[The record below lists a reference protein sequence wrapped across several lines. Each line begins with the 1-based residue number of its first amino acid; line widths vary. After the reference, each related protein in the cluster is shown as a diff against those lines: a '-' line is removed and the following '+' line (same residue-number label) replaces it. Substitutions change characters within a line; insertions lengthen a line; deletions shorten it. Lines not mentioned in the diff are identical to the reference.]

1 MSGPGTPRSRTPS
14 RVGTPIPGLSRLTP
28 PSVRPAP
35 LISSR
40 VYSHGSTSTVP
51 TPVLDLAP
59 IDILAHDPH
68 EGASSSASSFLNL
81 EAPTPEML
89 VTTPEAEVVTIASD
103 QSSVSGRTATRPT
116 EENSKQRLR
125 DQLRRTLSRKE
136 SFGADTYPPRHRRDQ
151 DESDGLTSTIGIMQA
166 LISVFLDD
174 GDKIRCINAGK
185 TRITFLLRSP
195 LYYVC
200 VSSWGEPESKT
211 RFHLEYLHLQ
221 ILSVVSAEQLRRM
234 FERRTNFDLRRLLSG
249 AEPFLYSLLSRLEWD
264 LAMAT
269 SSLQC
274 LKVEPML
281 RKSVA
286 DVLVPTSK
294 IKDIL
299 YMLLIAQERIIT
311 LVRPKKHSIHPSDLH
326 VLVNTVYAPSI
337 INSSASASWLPICL
351 PKFNSSAFVNAYV
364 MFLRRDADKTPNSET
379 ASKSDRASVLEK
391 AAPEIGLVCVS
402 GSADFEAVRNWCDTV
417 SRRLTQDGLLQAL
430 SDAIDRGDT
439 EYSVADLG
447 IPGLRHFVYK
457 SRSHVQVTLPLY
469 EDPYDD
475 LNEKRR
481 LITLYEALYDH
492 IHAKSGQGSTLKL
505 QYIRTE
511 KESVMGWITQPF
523 ELYLALSPL
532 LPKSAI
538 VNAANSVARWVQKE
552 ERRLFLRDAPFD
564 LTGSIASPQDF
575 LKAIGRSAD
584 TKVTAESWE
593 DLWKFDRIRLKEA
606 GLETKDRRYVLWCMG
621 KYRLGEDPSDFSHP
635 PKPRKKIRGHG
646 PAVQNGK
653 RIRSKRRQSGR

>member
-1 MSGPGTPRSRTPS
+1 MSGPSTPRSRTPS
-14 RVGTPIPGLSRLTP
+14 RVGTPTPAFSRLSP

-40 VYSHGSTSTVP
+40 VYSHGNTSTVP
-51 TPVLDLAP
+51 TPVIDVAP
-59 IDILAHDPH
+59 IDILTHGSH
-68 EGASSSASSFLNL
+68 EGVSSSASSVLNI

-89 VTTPEAEVVTIASD
+89 MTTPEAEVGTIASE
-103 QSSVSGRTATRPT
+103 QSSISGHAATHPRD
-116 EENSKQRLR
+116 EDSKQQLR

-136 SFGADTYPPRHRRDQ
+136 SSGNLERRSRSYRRKGKEVDLHEISHAAADAYPPRQYFVLTEAGKPVFISRQ
-151 DESDGLTSTIGIMQA
+151 EEDESDGLTSTMGIMQA
-166 LISVFLDD
+166 LVSVFLDD

-200 VSSWGEPESKT
+200 VSSWGEPESVT

-249 AEPFLYSLLSRLEWD
+249 AEPFLYSLLSRVEWD
-264 LAMAT
+264 LAMGM

-286 DVLVPTSK
+286 DALVPTSK

-299 YMLLIAQERIIT
+299 YMILIAQERVIT

-326 VLVNTVYAPSI
+326 VLVNTIYAPSI

-351 PKFNSSAFVNAYV
+351 SKFNSSAFVNAYV
-364 MFLRRDADKTPNSET
+364 MFLRRDADKTPLTPSFPKAASPNSQNSDLLSE
-379 ASKSDRASVLEK
+379 SDHRSEIVGNSDRASVPEK
-391 AAPEIGLVCVS
+391 SAPEIGLVCVS
-402 GSADFEAVRNWCDTV
+402 GSADFEAVRSWCDTV

-430 SDAIDRGDT
+430 SEAVDRGDT
-439 EYSVADLG
+439 EYSVADLS

-457 SRSHVQVTLPLY
+457 SRSHVQVTLPLF
-469 EDPYDD
+469 EDPYEDV
-475 LNEKRR
+475 NEKRR
-481 LITLYEALYDH
+481 LITLYQTLYDH

-505 QYIRTE
+505 QYILTE

-523 ELYLALSPL
+523 ELYLALSPR
-532 LPKSAI
+532 LPKSAV
-538 VNAANSVARWVQKE
+538 VNAANAVARWVQKE
-552 ERRLFLRDAPFD
+552 ERRLFLRDAPVF
-564 LTGSIASPQDF
+564 
-575 LKAIGRSAD
+575 
-584 TKVTAESWE
+584 
-593 DLWKFDRIRLKEA
+593 
-606 GLETKDRRYVLWCMG
+606 
-621 KYRLGEDPSDFSHP
+621 
-635 PKPRKKIRGHG
+635 
-646 PAVQNGK
+646 
-653 RIRSKRRQSGR
+653 